1 VLRPKARSLRL
12 GRLPLAALVVTLA
25 VTVGGFVL
33 AQRWVDRS
41 ERDALERAASNA
53 ASFVSSYA
61 RQVEAIL
68 FAGSAIADATAGE
81 SETFERALSERVRGT
96 AITSITLLRR
106 SGGSFEPVVTAGA
119 REPLLLAGLTAAD
132 ERRLETIVRTQ
143 GEIRVVKIAR
153 GPVGAVIGFATAAD
167 EAGRFA
173 VYAETTMPVVNR
185 LFLVQLPEG
194 LEYATYVDR
203 VSEETLVRSTSDV
216 LPIPGETVER
226 QIRVGNGRAVI
237 VVGGGGDAVSTLT
250 EAIPWLI
257 LGFGIVASVVLAL
270 VLELTRRRRLAEAG
284 QESLV
289 EQNAQLREL
298 DRLKDELVATVSH
311 ELRTPLTSILGYL
324 ELIREEPDTIS
335 DEQRSFLDVV
345 ERNARRLLNLVSDL
359 LFVARIDAG
368 RLDLDVT
375 EVELGAVAAEC
386 VEAQRPRAER
396 ADVTLALELDEHVPA
411 ILGDRTR
418 LVQLLDNLL
427 SNAIKFTPAGGRVDV
442 RVGQR
447 DGGVALE
454 VADTGMGIGSDDQE
468 HLFERFFRTK
478 AAGEAAIQGT
488 GLGLTIVKA
497 IVDAHGGT
505 ISVESAEG
513 AGTTFRVL
521 LPTRLADPGGRP
533 KEARVPDAVA

>member
-41 ERDALERAASNA
+41 ERDALEQAASNA

-81 SETFERALSERVRGT
+81 RETFERALSERVQGT

-106 SGGSFEPVVTAGA
+106 SGSSFEPVVTAGA
-119 REPLLLAGLTAAD
+119 REPVLLAGLTAVD
-132 ERRLETIVRTQ
+132 ERRLETIVQTQ

-167 EAGRFA
+167 VAGRFA
-173 VYAETTMPVVNR
+173 VYAETAMPVVNR

-237 VVGGGGDAVSTLT
+237 VVGGGGDAVSALT
-250 EAIPWLI
+250 QAIPWLI

-284 QESLV
+284 QQSLV

-324 ELIREEPDTIS
+324 ELIREEPGTIS

-375 EVELGAVAAEC
+375 EIELGAVAAEC

-396 ADVTLALELDEHVPA
+396 ADVRLALDVDEHVPA

-442 RVGQR
+442 RVGER

-505 ISVESAEG
+505 ISVESGEG
-513 AGTTFRVL
+513 KGTTFRVL
-521 LPTRLADPGGRP
+521 LPARLADPSARP